1 MGKIAGRIIFVIAI
15 AFVAY
20 MLITGQI
27 AIAWERVIIYVLF
40 AVGISVAAEIRAKKQ
55 KKQDEEYFREHPQ
68 EKSQGKPQG
77 NSQGDALWKSVS
89 PTAAEGA
96 GSAVPG
102 AQGLGDGAVGG
113 AVYGMNAPEG
123 FETVQGVV
131 RMPTGLRGII
141 NFLLAFIWLMILVC
155 TALAAA
161 DGAFSDLDTIGA
173 FGALF
178 AVGAGFTVL
187 MTGLLNHFLCDIY
200 YTSHEVTVKKGR
212 RKISYRW
219 NDIGG
224 YKQTNY
230 LYAFQDREGR
240 KIFTTN
246 CSYEGFDGFMDQYR
260 RTHIG

>member
-1 MGKIAGRIIFVIAI
+1 MGKIAGRI
-15 AFVAY
+15 
-20 MLITGQI
+20 
-27 AIAWERVIIYVLF
+27 IIYVLF

-68 EKSQGKPQG
+68 EKFQSSPQG
-77 NSQGDALWKSVS
+77 NPQGDALWKSVS
-89 PTAAEGA
+89 PTAADGD
-96 GSAVPG
+96 GGVVPG
-102 AQGLGDGAVGG
+102 VQGQGDAAVGG
-113 AVYGMNAPEG
+113 AVYGMDASEG
-123 FETVQGVV
+123 SEMVQGVV

-141 NFLLAFIWLMILVC
+141 NFLLFFIWLMILVC

-161 DGAFSDLDTIGA
+161 DGAFSELDTIGA

-187 MTGLLNHFLCDIY
+187 ITGLLNYFLCDIY

-212 RKISYRW
+212 KKISYSW

-240 KIFTTN
+240 RMFTTN
-246 CSYEGFDGFMDQYR
+246 CSYEGFDGFMAQYR